1 MTALRMLWMG
11 LVLLGLLGFPQTL
24 AQGEGHVSV
33 QPNFQQGKFLGPW
46 YVVALASNSTWFR
59 DKRTGMFMCKSV
71 LAPSTDGGSLNLTSI
86 FLRRNQCET
95 KIMILQPGKVPGQF
109 NYRSP
114 HSGNTQ
120 AISVVETNYNEYALL
135 LSTGTKGM
143 GQPFRMTSLYSR
155 TQTIKDELK
164 KKFTTFSHDYGLTE
178 EDIVFLPQPDKCI
191 K

>member
-33 QPNFQQGKFLGPW
+33 QPNFQQDKFLGHW
-46 YVVALASNSTWFR
+46 YSIALASNSTWFR
-59 DKRTGMFMCKSV
+59 DKKTGLFMCKAV
-71 LAPSTDGGSLNLTSI
+71 LAPSTDGGLNLTSI

-95 KIMILQPGKVPGQF
+95 KIMMLQPGKVPGQY

-114 HSGNTQ
+114 HSGNVQT
-120 AISVVETNYNEYALL
+120 ISVVETNYDEYALL

-143 GQPFRMTSLYSR
+143 GQPFLMSTLYSR

-164 KKFTTFSHDYGLTE
+164 EKFTAFSHAHSLTE

-191 K
+191 